1 MAAAVRRPPLEVGG
15 SYALRPRFAMEPPL
29 SWAGVT
35 RARHTAAV
43 PPSLRPPGGLSLAAM
58 TQELEAVLCRIAEAL
73 ERLAPP
79 PVAAPAFEAA
89 RLFRHDPASGVF
101 HAAPDYPLPL
111 AALAGVDR
119 QKDRFVENLQ
129 RFANGLPFNHALLWG
144 VRGTGKSSLAKAAF
158 MHVAQGGAALKLV
171 EVDRDQVT
179 ELPALFDAL
188 RLRPE
193 RFLVLCDDLSFEE
206 GAAAAKA
213 LKSALEGGVSGPPAN
228 VLFTAT
234 SNRRHLM
241 PRSHGEKWGHAE
253 DRGLIATAE
262 DAEEEVSVSD
272 RFGLWIGFP
281 PMDQATY
288 LEAVRGYAKRY
299 RLKATDLDR
308 RALQWAQLRGAR
320 SGRVAWQFIRDL
332 AGELG
337 KTLPF

>member
-1 MAAAVRRPPLEVGG
+1 MNHDLE
-15 SYALRPRFAMEPPL
+15 P
-29 SWAGVT
+29 
-35 RARHTAAV
+35 
-43 PPSLRPPGGLSLAAM
+43 
-58 TQELEAVLCRIAEAL
+58 VLGRIAEAL

-79 PVAAPAFEAA
+79 RAVEPDFAAA
-89 RLFRHDPASGVF
+89 RLFRHNPAAGVF
-101 HAAPDYPLPL
+101 HPAPDYPLPL
-111 AALAGVDR
+111 AALVGVER
-119 QKDRFVENLQ
+119 QKERFVENLR
-129 RFANGLPFNHALLWG
+129 RFADGLPSNHALLWG

-158 MHVAQGGAALKLV
+158 TAFAADTPELKLV

-179 ELPALFDAL
+179 ALPALFDAL
-188 RLRPE
+188 RARPE

-228 VLFTAT
+228 VLFVAT

-241 PRSHGEKWGHAE
+241 PRGHAE

-281 PMDQATY
+281 PMDQQTY
-288 LEAVRGYAKRY
+288 LAAVQAYAKRY
-299 RLKATDLDR
+299 KLKTTDLDR

-337 KTLPF
+337 KSLPL

>member
-1 MAAAVRRPPLEVGG
+1 
-15 SYALRPRFAMEPPL
+15 
-29 SWAGVT
+29 
-35 RARHTAAV
+35 
-43 PPSLRPPGGLSLAAM
+43 M
-58 TQELEAVLCRIAEAL
+58 THELEPVRSRIADAL
-73 ERLAPP
+73 ERLAPDRAP
-79 PVAAPAFEAA
+79 QPAFEAA
-89 RLFRHDPASGVF
+89 RLFRHDPASGAF
-101 HAAPDYPLPL
+101 HPAPDYPLPL
-111 AALAGVDR
+111 AALVGVDR
-119 QKDRFVENLQ
+119 QKERFVENLG
-129 RFANGLPFNHALLWG
+129 RFAAGLPCNHALLWG

-158 MHVAQGGAALKLV
+158 MHVAKGAKDLKLV

-179 ELPALFDAL
+179 ALPDLFDIL
-188 RLRPE
+188 RTRSE

-241 PRSHGEKWGHAE
+241 PRGHGE
-253 DRGLIATAE
+253 DRGLIASAE

-281 PMDQATY
+281 PMDQPTY
-288 LEAVRGYAKRY
+288 LAAVKGYAKRY
-299 RLKATDLDR
+299 GLKADDLDR

-320 SGRVAWQFIRDL
+320 SGRVAWQFSRDL

-337 KTLPF
+337 KSLPL